1 MSDLLKEINSLA
13 VFGGIRQKEPLKSL
27 CAFLKMSDTVGVAQ
41 TDVIEAYSEFI
52 RVLYSIR
59 PDADFSGA
67 LWDSLAVT
75 ENVYLDQIRSGTD
88 KIPKLLELAVRKELD
103 ILTHIGNTSCLD
115 LEPMLY
121 YDGYVPQFKSS
132 GIDMHGRYM
141 KLIEKVKESR

>member
-27 CAFLKMSDTVGVAQ
+27 CAFLRLSDTVGAAQ

-67 LWDSLAVT
+67 LWDSLEVT
-75 ENVYLDQIRSGTD
+75 DNVYLDQVRSGAE
-88 KIPKLLELAVRKELD
+88 KMPRLLEMAAAKELD
-103 ILTHIGNTSCLD
+103 ILTEIGKTSCID

-121 YDGYVPQFKSS
+121 YEGYVPQFKST
-132 GIDMHGRYM
+132 GINMRDRYM
-141 KLIEKVKESR
+141 KLIGDPEAH